1 MPSSSKTPGAVAGVA
16 FPDRPVRFERDAM
29 ARRRRLGC
37 GWGCLV
43 VVLAVAVAVIA
54 VLGLLQGVTNAKPI
68 SHFRCWIEET
78 DHQHFGGR
86 ERLWDNTR
94 HVCRDGSHYY
104 K

>member
-1 MPSSSKTPGAVAGVA
+1 
-16 FPDRPVRFERDAM
+16 M
-29 ARRRRLGC
+29 AHRRRLGC

-43 VVLAVAVAVIA
+43 VVLVIAVAVIA
-54 VLGLLQGVTNAKPI
+54 ILGLLQGVTNAKPI
-68 SHFRCWIEET
+68 SHFTCWIEQT

-86 ERLWDNTR
+86 ERVWDNTR